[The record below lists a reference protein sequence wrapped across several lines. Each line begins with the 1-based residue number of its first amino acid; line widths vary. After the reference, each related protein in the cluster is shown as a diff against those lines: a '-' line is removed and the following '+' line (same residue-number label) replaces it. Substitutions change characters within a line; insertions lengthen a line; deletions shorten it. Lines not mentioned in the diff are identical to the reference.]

1 MGLHRRSNNNGVD
14 LDCVD
19 NLANGQL
26 EINIDRTGRV
36 LDVSA
41 PADFAVH
48 LSRV

>member
-14 LDCVD
+14 LDRVD

-26 EINIDRTGRV
+26 EINIYRTGRV

-41 PADFAVH
+41 PAGFAVH
-48 LSRV
+48 RPHV